1 MPDIVI
7 SLFALGILAG
17 LARSDL
23 QIPKGTYDTLSILL
37 MLAIGLKGGMALH
50 GNMSMSMV
58 PELAAVTALGF
69 LIPLVLYPVL
79 RRFVRLGVADS
90 ASFAAHYGS
99 VSAGTFAVAIAYADQ
114 LGLPVAP
121 QTTLY
126 LVLLEMP
133 AIIAGVLLYRRISGS
148 AGTIGHLLR
157 EAFTSRGVVLLLG
170 GVIIG
175 MLYGQDGLEPIS
187 SLFIDLFKG
196 FLALFLLEMGLC
208 TAGYLRSWQSG
219 QWRVV
224 AFAALAPLVLVWT
237 GLLTGVALGL
247 PAGSTLLLAVLTASA
262 SYIAAPA
269 AIRAAIPDADTG
281 KTMFASLGVTF
292 PLNVVFGIPLYH
304 ALLQRIA

>member
-7 SLFALGILAG
+7 ALFALGILAG

-37 MLAIGLKGGMALH
+37 MLAIGLKGGIGLH
-50 GNMSMSMV
+50 GNLTPALV
-58 PELAAVTALGF
+58 PELLAISLLGF
-69 LIPLVLYPVL
+69 LIPLALYPVL
-79 RRFVRLGVADS
+79 RRLVRLDAADS

-99 VSAGTFAVAIAYADQ
+99 VSAGTFAVAIAWVDQ
-114 LGLPVAP
+114 AGLPVAP

-133 AIIAGVLLYRRISGS
+133 AIIAGVLIYRRVSGS
-148 AGTIGHLLR
+148 GGTLWHLLR

-170 GVIIG
+170 GVVIG
-175 MLYGQDGLEPIS
+175 AAYGSRGLEPVS

-208 TAGYLRSWQSG
+208 TAGYLRRWQLS
-219 QWRVV
+219 QWRLV
-224 AFAALAPLVLVWT
+224 AFAALAPAVLVWP
-237 GLLTGVALGL
+237 GMLAGFALGL
-247 PAGSTLLLAVLTASA
+247 PQGSTLLLAVLTASA

-269 AIRAAIPDADTG
+269 AIRSAIPAADTG
-281 KTMFASLGVTF
+281 KAMFAALGVTF
-292 PLNVVFGIPLYH
+292 PLNVVFGIPAYH
-304 ALLQRIA
+304 ALLAHLS

>member
-1 MPDIVI
+1 VPDIVVT
-7 SLFALGILAG
+7 LFALGILAG

-37 MLAIGLKGGMALH
+37 MLAIGLKGGVALH
-50 GNMSMSMV
+50 GNLSTGML
-58 PELAAVTALGF
+58 PELLAVTALGCV
-69 LIPLVLYPVL
+69 IPLALYPVL
-79 RRFVRLGVADS
+79 RRLVRLDAADS

-99 VSAGTFAVAIAYADQ
+99 VSAGTFAVAVAWVDQ
-114 LGLPVAP
+114 AGLPVAP

-133 AIIAGVLLYRRISGS
+133 AIIVGVLLYRRVSGTGG
-148 AGTIGHLLR
+148 AFGHLLR

-175 MLYGQDGLEPIS
+175 ALYGQEGLAPIS
-187 SLFIDLFKG
+187 ALFLDLFKG

-208 TAGYLRSWQSG
+208 TAGYLRGWRID

-224 AFAALAPLVLVWT
+224 LFAALAPLVLVWA
-237 GLLTGVALGL
+237 GLLTGLALGL
-247 PAGSTLLLAVLTASA
+247 PQGSTLLLAVLTASA

-269 AIRAAIPDADTG
+269 AIRAAIPAADTG
-281 KTMFASLGVTF
+281 KTMFAALGVTF
-292 PLNVVFGIPLYH
+292 PLNVAFGIPLYA
-304 ALLQRIA
+304 ALLARLT

>member
-1 MPDIVI
+1 VPDIVI
-7 SLFALGILAG
+7 TLFALGILAG

-37 MLAIGLKGGMALH
+37 MLAIGLKGGVSLH
-50 GNMSMSMV
+50 GNLSLSLV
-58 PELAAVTALGF
+58 PELLSVTALGF
-69 LIPLVLYPVL
+69 LIPLALYPLL
-79 RRFVRLGVADS
+79 RKLILLNEADS

-99 VSAGTFAVAIAYADQ
+99 VSAGTFAVAVAYVDQ

-133 AIIAGVLLYRRISGS
+133 AIVAGVLIYRRATGGGGS
-148 AGTIGHLLR
+148 FNHLLQ
-157 EAFTSRGVVLLLG
+157 EAFTSRGVVLLMG

-175 MLYGQDGLEPIS
+175 ALYGQAGLAPIS
-187 SLFIDLFKG
+187 SLFLDLFKG

-208 TAGYLRSWQSG
+208 TAGYLREWRPG
-219 QWRVV
+219 QWRVM
-224 AFAALAPLVLVWT
+224 AFAALAPHVLVWT
-237 GLLTGVALGL
+237 GLLTGIALGL
-247 PAGSTLLLAVLTASA
+247 PEGSVLLLAVLTASA

-269 AIRAAIPDADTG
+269 AIRAAIPAADTG
-281 KTMFASLGVTF
+281 KTMFATLGVTF

-304 ALLQRIA
+304 ALLKRIG

>member
-37 MLAIGLKGGMALH
+37 MLAVGLKGGMALH
-50 GNMSMSMV
+50 GNLSVQML
-58 PELAAVTALGF
+58 PELAAITLLGF
-69 LIPLVLYPVL
+69 LIPLALYPVL
-79 RRFVRLGVADS
+79 RRLVHLSVADS

-99 VSAGTFAVAIAYADQ
+99 VSAGTFAVAIAYVAQ
-114 LGLPVAP
+114 ANLPVSP

-133 AIIAGVLLYRRISGS
+133 AIITGVILYRRLGGGGGAFS
-148 AGTIGHLLR
+148 HLLR
-157 EAFTSRGVVLLLG
+157 EALTSRGVVLLLG

-175 MLYGQDGLEPIS
+175 FLYGPPGMEPIS

-208 TAGYLRSWQSG
+208 TAGYLRQRRPN

-224 AFAALAPLVLVWT
+224 VFALLAPPLLAMVGLGT
-237 GLLTGVALGL
+237 GLLLEL
-247 PAGSTLLLAVLTASA
+247 PAGSILLLAVLTASA

-269 AIRAAIPDADTG
+269 AIRAAIPDADNG
-281 KTMFASLGVTF
+281 KAMFAALGVTF

-304 ALLQRIA
+304 AALRYFQ